1 MLQKTTSLFVQSI
14 NDEKEGYD
22 SFRSLTT
29 TGGDR
34 ALSFHPLMSPF
45 REREHPAWLRWSRF
59 RFRKKSV
66 PEEIVDKPSYANFIK
81 LFNL

>member
-1 MLQKTTSLFVQSI
+1 MLQKTISLFVQSI

-45 REREHPAWLRWSRF
+45 REREHPAWLRF